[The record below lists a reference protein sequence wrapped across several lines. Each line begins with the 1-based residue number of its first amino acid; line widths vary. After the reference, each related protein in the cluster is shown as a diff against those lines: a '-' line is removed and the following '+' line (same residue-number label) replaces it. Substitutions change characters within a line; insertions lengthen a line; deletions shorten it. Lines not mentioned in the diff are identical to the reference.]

1 MKNLA
6 ISILNVD
13 NIPQFLDK
21 LGIVEKKLK
30 QSKVENLFETT
41 IHFDVMDN
49 KFVPNTGVDIEKMKE
64 VKRYGYYMDVHL
76 MVEKNMDVQI

>member
-21 LGIVEKKLK
+21 LGIVEKKIK
-30 QSKVENLFETT
+30 AK
-41 IHFDVMDN
+41 
-49 KFVPNTGVDIEKMKE
+49 
-64 VKRYGYYMDVHL
+64 
-76 MVEKNMDVQI
+76 